1 MNKIWGQFNYFFNV
15 CDNFKTKNNYK
26 EVFKILLN
34 THIEK
39 VKKEVCVKILNP
51 NLFSF
56 CLPKIYKFIDLPELA
71 IGLNYQIY
79 DKRCE
84 ICNQK
89 GRPGLLYLFDGLKV
103 YFRKECVAERN
114 GEKVDSVYI
123 HTKSCGFCRFV
134 FYQTYFG
141 EVLFSSSNNYF
152 KKFIPIYENEFGE
165 TIPNSN
171 FGKETK
177 LNKEKFK
184 KVLKIF
190 NESGYS
196 GFEKET

>member
-1 MNKIWGQFNYFFNV
+1 MKLNV
-15 CDNFKTKNNYK
+15 
-26 EVFKILLN
+26 
-34 THIEK
+34 
-39 VKKEVCVKILNP
+39 
-51 NLFSF
+51 
-56 CLPKIYKFIDLPELA
+56 
-71 IGLNYQIY
+71 Y

-89 GRPGLLYLFDGLKV
+89 GRLGLLYLFCGQKV
-103 YFRKECVAERN
+103 CFRKKCVTERN
-114 GEKVDSVYI
+114 GEKVESVYI
-123 HTKSCGFCRFV
+123 HTKSCGFGRCV

-141 EVLFSSSNNYF
+141 EVYEGSSNNYL
-152 KKFIPIYENEFGE
+152 KKFIPINENEFGE
-165 TIPNSN
+165 TIPNYN

-190 NESGYS
+190 NEYSYS